1 MENFKFLVSL
11 LLHLKN
17 METQTAKT
25 AKNYLI
31 LVWSNEL
38 HLLRSFLEN
47 KFKKCASDKFWHSYQ
62 DNV

>member
-25 AKNYLI
+25 AKKLSYFGLI
-31 LVWSNEL
+31 KRTPSITQFF
-38 HLLRSFLEN
+38 R
-47 KFKKCASDKFWHSYQ
+47 KQ
-62 DNV
+62 I